1 MVCAVLALILQGT
14 IFPRVSQRQNGST
27 VGLNADLE
35 NSLQRVESTMM
46 GVLLKR
52 SSRMEKQI
60 HDISR
65 LMDLLAKC
73 DGVQDVRLS

>member
-1 MVCAVLALILQGT
+1 MCGGGGEEKEASPHGLAQSVMVCAVLALILQGT

-46 GVLLKR
+46 G
-52 SSRMEKQI
+52 
-60 HDISR
+60 
-65 LMDLLAKC
+65 C
-73 DGVQDVRLS
+73 Y